1 MAEAD
6 DVDEQQEF
14 AEYGLNDPDVIVMDD
29 DQEPKADAN
38 ENDNVRCLHS

>member
-6 DVDEQQEF
+6 DVDEQHDF

-29 DQEPKADAN
+29 DQEPEADAN
-38 ENDNVRCLHS
+38 ENANVRH